1 MKSKDRMLK
10 FLAGTVAIIIVA
22 FFCLKIYELT
32 TKSFETQTVYEQT
45 VLDTVDAQMYIIRDE
60 TLLSNESTGVIVPVA
75 SNGERVS
82 SGSEIAAVFSSE
94 AEANN
99 YVSIESLNKK
109 LESYQKVDSQLKL
122 ANLDIEKLSAEIRS
136 DYFKILNAAYDN
148 NFDDLSDDELSF
160 AEKLSR
166 KQISLS
172 ETVDCSE
179 KIASLQ
185 AQISSLQSSANPR
198 EIIKSEV
205 SGYYVSKLDGY
216 ENMLT
221 SADIDNLSY
230 AQLDVAYSAEKS
242 ETPEN
247 SLGKI
252 ISGYNWYIACKVE
265 TAKLSGYKEGTKINL
280 ILGDSS
286 ENLVQTDVYKIITID
301 PTNSIFIFRC
311 NLMNDSLATMRKVN
325 GKIAVDEMTGL
336 KVRKDAVRVD
346 NDGNSYVYVRR
357 GNIVNTRS
365 INVIYNDK
373 DFILAVKPSEDS
385 GIQLPYAHIRLYDE
399 VVISGKEIYDGMV
412 IG

>member
-1 MKSKDRMLK
+1 MNSKDRLLK
-10 FLAGTVAIIIVA
+10 FLAGAVAFIIVG
-22 FFCLKIYELT
+22 FFCLKIYELSM
-32 TKSFETQTVYEQT
+32 KSFDTQTVHEQT

-60 TLLSNESTGVIVPVA
+60 TLLPDSATGVVVPVA

-82 SGSEIAAVFSSE
+82 NGSEIAAVFSSE

-99 YVSIESLNKK
+99 YVSIKSLSKK

-122 ANLDIEKLSAEIRS
+122 ANLDIDKLSSEIRY
-136 DYFKILNAAYDN
+136 DYLSIINSAYEND
-148 NFDDLSDDELSF
+148 FDSLSEDELSF

-172 ETVDCSE
+172 ENVDCSE

-185 AQISSLQSSANPR
+185 SQIASLQGAANPR

-205 SGYYVSKLDGY
+205 SGYYVSRLDGY

-230 AQLDVAYSAEKS
+230 AQLEVAYNAEKKES
-242 ETPEN
+242 SEN

-252 ISGYNWYIACKVE
+252 ISGYNWYVACKIE
-265 TAKLSGYKEGTKINL
+265 TATLSGHKEGSKINL

-286 ENLVQTDVYKIITID
+286 ENMVQTDVYRIINID
-301 PTNSIFIFRC
+301 STYSIAVFSC
-311 NLMNDSLATMRKVN
+311 NLMNETFATMRRVN
-325 GKIAVDEMTGL
+325 GKIVVDEMTGL

-346 NDGNSYVYVRR
+346 NEGNSYVYIRR

-365 INVIYNDK
+365 INIIYNDK
-373 DFILAVKPSEDS
+373 DFVLAVKPSDES
-385 GIQLPYAHIRLYDE
+385 NIKLPNAHIRLYDE
-399 VVISGKEIYDGMV
+399 VIISGKEIYDGMV

>member
-265 TAKLSGYKEGTKINL
+265 
-280 ILGDSS
+280 DCF
-286 ENLVQTDVYKIITID
+286 
-301 PTNSIFIFRC
+301 PC
-311 NLMNDSLATMRKVN
+311 PDSLSAAGKNQLEAFENFRRMRSPVHRTAAA
-325 GKIAVDEMTGL
+325 AVESGH
-336 KVRKDAVRVD
+336 
-346 NDGNSYVYVRR
+346 
-357 GNIVNTRS
+357 
-365 INVIYNDK
+365 
-373 DFILAVKPSEDS
+373 SESQKRDC
-385 GIQLPYAHIRLYDE
+385 LYFA
-399 VVISGKEIYDGMV
+399 GCAAGALR
-412 IG
+412 